1 MTFNHSILIS
11 ISIVSVAGAQSTH
24 LTPLVVEAE
33 QNRVSKTV
41 PTTAESRK
49 ELAKTPG
56 GTEVVE
62 AGRYLRGRAS
72 TMADTFALS
81 PGVVAQP
88 RFGSD
93 EARISIRGSGMQ
105 RTFHGRGIRVLQD
118 GVPLNL
124 ADGGFDM
131 QAIDPLAADHINVWR
146 GGNALAYGAST
157 LGGAIDYISATGLT
171 DPGGSVR
178 LEGGSFDYLRARVAL
193 GLSEGNTDAYLSI
206 SEQYQAGFREHA
218 EQNNQRMF
226 SNFGWQ
232 LSESA
237 ETRLFITAVHSRSE
251 LPGSL
256 TKAELEDD
264 PSQADNSRFGA
275 LAYDNRRDF
284 ELYRIADKTTVK
296 NGDDTLEFIA
306 AFTYKD
312 LDHPITPFV
321 GVIDQ
326 LSNDTLLGAVF
337 TREGR
342 LFAQDNR
349 VRVGAFF
356 TRGTIDAATF
366 QNDLGKRG
374 NLTSTAEQTATNLEG
389 FVEDQLALG
398 RGFTGV
404 IGGTAAKNRRE
415 NDQQLGT
422 PRSYDRSYEKIT
434 PKIGLRWDADHFQL
448 FGNVSGSYEPPS
460 FSETNGALTPNEAQ
474 TANTIEFGTRGS
486 HANFRWD
493 ATVYASAVENEFLSL
508 SNSAGVPL
516 GTTNAEQTSH
526 QGVELFGEADLLG
539 TALEDLPENR
549 LFVRGVWTYGRFKFD
564 EDSIYDNNT
573 IAGLPPH
580 LIRSELIWENKT
592 GYYAGLTVEW
602 VPMKSYV
609 DHANTLS
616 ADPYALLGFKLGRR
630 LENGGS
636 WFIEAKNLTDERYAA
651 TTGVVANAGADPVNR
666 SRNFLPGD
674 GRGIFAGMEWRW

>member
-404 IGGTAAKNRRE
+404 IGGTAARNRRE